1 MNTRKN
7 LRRVVASSA
16 WLAIAGVG
24 MHAQLASA
32 HGYVSE
38 PPSRGYACYL
48 NSNTECGSAHYE
60 PQSVG
65 ETQKGFPLH
74 GPADGKIASGG
85 ERPDFA
91 ALDEQTVK
99 RWHSPLINDRQIAFK
114 WHYRVGHLT
123 TKWEYFITK
132 PGWNQNAALSR
143 DTFEL
148 TPFCEVDGHG
158 KPARGEGEAMEG
170 DAIQKHHCT
179 LPADRSGHH
188 VILGVWTIADTAM
201 AFYNVMDVEIKADG
215 EPDPEWPQ
223 VGSINPHRDLQV
235 GDKVK
240 ARAFVGSSESDKF
253 SVSIAIENAE
263 EGLAPN
269 WSYKLAKRINDTQ
282 SLVQAGVRDGDGNIT
297 PVQGSNTIFAKPET
311 GIKSYQLDI
320 EGVPVDDSYL
330 HLHDLKPEYTLTDG
344 KASLDFKVMTNRKL
358 QVTARLFDSANQQVG
373 FTRQE
378 VDATT
383 SPIALEANSVEGEHL
398 LKVVGVNKAGRIMLQ
413 EERTV
418 QLKVAGGEGY
428 DFEFPQSIASY
439 KAGTRVLQ
447 PKTGDVF
454 ECKPF
459 PFEGW
464 CKNYSESANQYEP
477 GVGSNWQD
485 AWIKR

>member
-1 MNTRKN
+1 MSTRKH
-7 LRRVVASSA
+7 LRRVVTSSA

-24 MHAQLASA
+24 MHAQMASA
-32 HGYVSE
+32 HGYASE
-38 PPSRGYACYL
+38 PPSRAYACRL
-48 NSNTECGSAHYE
+48 GLNTECGAATYE

-65 ETQKGFPLH
+65 EAEKGFPAR
-74 GPADGKIASGG
+74 GPADGKLASGG
-85 ERPDFA
+85 ANSNFA
-91 ALDEQTVK
+91 PLDEQSAN
-99 RWHSPLINDRQIAFK
+99 RWSLTPIKQREIAFD
-114 WHYRVGHLT
+114 WYYTEGHKT
-123 TKWEYFITK
+123 TGWEYFITK
-132 PGWNQNAALSR
+132 AGWNPNAPLGREA
-143 DTFEL
+143 FES
-148 TPFCEVDGHG
+148 TPFCTVDGHG
-158 KPARGEGEAMEG
+158 KPARGEGQPTQG
-170 DAIQKHHCT
+170 PAIEKHHCT

-188 VILGVWTIADTAM
+188 AILGVWTIADTAM
-201 AFYNVMDVEIKADG
+201 AFHDVMDVDIQAEGGPA
-215 EPDPEWPQ
+215 PEWPR

-240 ARAFVGSSESDKF
+240 ARAFVAGSESAQF
-253 SVSIAIENAE
+253 SASIVIESAE

-269 WSYKLAKRINDTQ
+269 WSYKLAKRINETQ
-282 SLVQAGVRDGDGNIT
+282 SLVQAGVLDGDGNIK

-311 GIKSYQLDI
+311 GISSYQLDF

-344 KASLDFKVMTNRKL
+344 KASLDFTVMTNRNL
-358 QVTARLFDSANQQVG
+358 QVSARLFDSANQQVG
-373 FTRQE
+373 FTRQD

-383 SPIALEANSVEGEHL
+383 RPMMLQADTVAGEHL
-398 LKVVGVNKAGRIMLQ
+398 LKVVGVNKAGRILLQ

-418 QLKVAGGEGY
+418 QLKAAGGDGH

-447 PKTGDVF
+447 PKTGEVF

-464 CKNYSESANQYEP
+464 CKSYSASATQYEP
-477 GVGSNWQD
+477 GVGSHWQD

>member
-1 MNTRKN
+1 MSTRKH

-32 HGYVSE
+32 HGYASE
-38 PPSRGYACYL
+38 PPSRAYACRLGL
-48 NSNTECGSAHYE
+48 NTGCGQAMYE

-65 ETQKGFPLH
+65 EAEKGFPAR
-74 GPADGKIASGG
+74 GPADGKLASGG
-85 ERPDFA
+85 VRPDFA
-91 ALDEQTVK
+91 PVDEQSAG
-99 RWHSPLINDRQIAFK
+99 RWHLTPITNRQVAFD
-114 WHYRVGHLT
+114 WYYEVGHVT

-132 PGWNQNAALSR
+132 NGWNPNAALSR
-143 DTFEL
+143 ESFEL
-148 TPFCEVDGHG
+148 VPFCEVDGHG
-158 KPARGEGEAMEG
+158 KPARGEGQPMKGPALE
-170 DAIQKHHCT
+170 KHQCT

-188 VILGVWTIADTAM
+188 VILGAWTVGDTAA
-201 AFYNVMDVEIKADG
+201 AFYNVMDVDIQAEGGPA
-215 EPDPEWPQ
+215 PEWPQ
-223 VGSINPHRDLQV
+223 VGTINPHRDLQV

-240 ARAFVGSSESDKF
+240 ARAFVAGSESPQY
-253 SVSIAIENAE
+253 SVTVAIENAE

-269 WSYKLAKRINDTQ
+269 WSYKLAKRINETQ
-282 SLVQAGVRDGDGNIT
+282 SLVQAGHLDGDGNIK

-311 GIKSYQLDI
+311 GISGYQLDF

-344 KASLDFKVMTNRKL
+344 KANLDFTVMTNRNL
-358 QVTARLFDSANQQVG
+358 QVSARLFDSTNQQVG
-373 FTRQE
+373 FTRQD

-383 SPIALEANSVEGEHL
+383 RPMMLQADTVAGEHL
-398 LKVVGVNKAGRIMLQ
+398 LKVVGVNKAGRILLQ

-418 QLKVAGGEGY
+418 QLKTAGGDGH

-447 PKTGDVF
+447 PKTGEVF

-464 CKNYSESANQYEP
+464 CKSYSASATQYEP
-477 GVGSNWQD
+477 GVGSHWQD